1 MPLWFYFRL
10 KSQKNAQKISHTSYS
25 MTSID
30 FNSWVSY
37 YLVYRLLSKNIV
49 TMSNNQFL
57 IENYKIYQYY
67 IWEMGNITII
77 QIIIIFVFISSTNQ
91 KISNTN
97 QKISNTKIINALIIQ
112 LSLILLVYLQ
122 FLKNIVSLTQKN

>member
-67 IWEMGNITII
+67 IWGIGNITII

>member
-1 MPLWFYFRL
+1 
-10 KSQKNAQKISHTSYS
+10 
-25 MTSID
+25 
-30 FNSWVSY
+30 
-37 YLVYRLLSKNIV
+37 
-49 TMSNNQFL
+49 MSNNQFL

>member
-1 MPLWFYFRL
+1 
-10 KSQKNAQKISHTSYS
+10 
-25 MTSID
+25 MTLFD

-37 YLVYRLLSKNIV
+37 DLVYKLLSKNIV
-49 TMSNNQFL
+49 TISNNQFL

-67 IWEMGNITII
+67 IWGMGNITTI
-77 QIIIIFVFISSTNQ
+77 QIFLIFLFISSTNE

-97 QKISNTKIINALIIQ
+97 QKVSNTKIINTLIIQ

-122 FLKNIVSLTQKN
+122 FLKNIIPLTQKKWFLILLFKNRWFCWFIYN